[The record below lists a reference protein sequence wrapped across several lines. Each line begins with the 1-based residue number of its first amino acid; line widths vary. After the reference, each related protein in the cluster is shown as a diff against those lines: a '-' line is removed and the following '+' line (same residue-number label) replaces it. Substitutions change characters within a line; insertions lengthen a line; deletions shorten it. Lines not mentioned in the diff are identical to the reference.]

1 MHQTVWCHA
10 GENLRKLGY
19 NVCTFVWLKLLI
31 PVYTSTFY
39 LKWDK
44 NNKSSFFANYL
55 FSIHSNHPPPPLRDR
70 FPEEEAGELCADPG
84 GACEDP
90 EDGAAFRA
98 HQSQAEGGGCHQRS
112 GHHLLGRSLR
122 VYRRLARAPAGTHQR
137 GQVGPQHGLVSV
149 SNSYVDNKASGII
162 FSLLPIWIIL
172 KRSHI

>member
-55 FSIHSNHPPPPLRDR
+55 FSIHSNHPPPPPPWQISWRRSWRTMCGPWRCLWGSWGWSSVQGSSEPGWGGRLPPKVR
-70 FPEEEAGELCADPG
+70 SSPSWTLTASVPSAGSSPCWHASKRTGGTTTWPCVCFKFLCG
-84 GACEDP
+84 
-90 EDGAAFRA
+90 
-98 HQSQAEGGGCHQRS
+98 
-112 GHHLLGRSLR
+112 
-122 VYRRLARAPAGTHQR
+122 
-137 GQVGPQHGLVSV
+137 
-149 SNSYVDNKASGII
+149 
-162 FSLLPIWIIL
+162 
-172 KRSHI
+172 